1 MNLLLPLLAFAGF
14 AVAAGV
20 IALRRA
26 DETVTALLRENELEA
41 DGRHVTTSQTR
52 S

>member
-1 MNLLLPLLAFAGF
+1 MSLLLPLLAFAGF

-20 IALRRA
+20 IAL
-26 DETVTALLRENELEA
+26 LREHELEA
-41 DGRHVTTSQTR
+41 DGHHVTTSQTR